1 MSGHVFFVKD
11 INFVSFSDFSVG
23 VWKCSESMVFWFLFH
38 SYRGCRGGY
47 HRFCFYFIATGAV
60 VVVIIGFVFIS

>member
-1 MSGHVFFVKD
+1 MVVIIGFVF
-11 INFVSFSDFSVG
+11 I
-23 VWKCSESMVFWFLFH
+23 FH
-38 SYRGCRGGY
+38 SYRGCRSGY